1 MHLTFWDWFIILAY
15 LVFALVVALIYVRRA
30 SRGMDEFFVSGRA
43 LPWWLLGTSMVA
55 TTFSTDTPNL
65 ITNLVR
71 EKGVAY
77 NWIWWAFLLTG
88 MMTVFFYAR
97 LWRRSR
103 VLTDLE
109 FYEVRYS
116 GKSAA
121 LVRGFRALYL
131 GLFFNCVIM
140 ATVTLA
146 AAKIANILFGWSRL
160 ETVIYASVAAIA
172 FSVMSG
178 LWGVVVTDLIQ
189 FVMAMT
195 GAISAAYFALKQ
207 DAVGGLS
214 GLVSKLEPATLNF
227 FPSFSNWELAV
238 TILIIP
244 LTIQWWSVWYPGAEP
259 GGGSYIAQR
268 MLAAKDEKHSLAA
281 TLWFNIAHYG
291 VRPWPWLLVALSSL
305 LVYPTLQDIRSAFP
319 HVSPELIGHDMAY
332 PAMLVFLPA
341 GFKGIMVASLAA
353 AYLST
358 MDTSLNWG
366 ASYLVHDFYQ
376 RFIRPQA
383 TQKHYILVSRL
394 VTSGLMII
402 AAMLM
407 FLLVSA
413 RESFELLLSIGA
425 GTGLIYILRWFWWR
439 INAWSEITA
448 MISSFCVAIGFFILQ
463 KSGIPIP
470 SQLVL
475 VGSVIFTTLVWLLV
489 TFITRPTD
497 REILKS
503 FYKLVRP
510 MGSGWKPISAE
521 LDVSPSPDS
530 LPQALLGWILGCLLV
545 YSALFGVGNTLYSR
559 YGQALLC
566 AIPFV
571 ISLLGLI
578 WLIRKMWG
586 KKLES
591 EPLQQ
596 ESEGIVE

>member
-1 MHLTFWDWFIILAY
+1 MQLTFWDWFIIVAY
-15 LVFALVVALIYVRRA
+15 LLFALGVAVIYMRRA
-30 SRGMDEFFVSGRA
+30 SRGMDEFFVSGRS

-71 EKGVAY
+71 ENGVAY
-77 NWIWWAFLLTG
+77 NWIWWSFLLTG
-88 MMTVFFYAR
+88 MLTVFFYSR
-97 LWRRSR
+97 LWRRSK

-109 FYEVRYS
+109 FYELRYS

-121 LVRGFRALYL
+121 IVRGFRALYL

-160 ETVIYASVAAIA
+160 ETVIYGSIAAIL

-189 FVMAMT
+189 FAMAMT
-195 GAISAAYFALKQ
+195 GAIAAAYFSLKQ
-207 DAVGGLS
+207 EAVGGLS
-214 GLVSKLEPATLNF
+214 GLISRLDESTLNL
-227 FPSFSNWELAV
+227 FPDFGNWEL
-238 TILIIP
+238 TLIILVIP

-259 GGGSYIAQR
+259 GGGSFIAQR

-281 TLWFNIAHYG
+281 TLWFNVAHYA
-291 VRPWPWLLVALSSL
+291 VRPWPWLLVGLCSM
-305 LVYPTLQDIRSAFP
+305 LVYPTLQDIQQAFP

-341 GFKGIMVASLAA
+341 GLKGIMVASLAA

-376 RFIRPQA
+376 RFIKPDA
-383 TQKHYILVSRL
+383 SQKHYVLISRV
-394 VTSGLMII
+394 VTIALMIL
-402 AAMLM
+402 AALLM

-439 INAWSEITA
+439 INAWSEIAA
-448 MISSFCVAIGFFILQ
+448 MISSFLIAVTFFILRN
-463 KSGIPIP
+463 SGMVIPAHII
-470 SQLVL
+470 LIT
-475 VGSVIFTTLVWLLV
+475 SVAVTTFIWILV
-489 TFITRPTD
+489 TFLTRPTD
-497 REILKS
+497 FGTLSR
-503 FYKLVRP
+503 FYRLVRP
-510 MGSGWKPISAE
+510 LGSGWKPVRE
-521 LDVSPSPDS
+521 KLDVEPSPDS
-530 LPQALLGWILGCLLV
+530 LPHSLLGWILGCLLV
-545 YSALFGVGNTLYSR
+545 YSALFGMGNLLYGKWDLVLVCAVPFLGSLA
-559 YGQALLC
+559 GLTWLLRHMLR
-566 AIPFV
+566 ARPD
-571 ISLLGLI
+571 
-578 WLIRKMWG
+578 
-586 KKLES
+586 ENS
-591 EPLQQ
+591 EIQ
-596 ESEGIVE
+596 EVS